1 MGDTSDE
8 GVEGVDDF
16 ACAFD
21 KIKTKTKKQKN
32 KKQKKQNFQTENFL
46 FFFFE
51 KESLTG
57 HHVISSWPK
66 KQVRLLCTNKLMA
79 EFETKIAPEL

>member
-1 MGDTSDE
+1 MGDARDE

-21 KIKTKTKKQKN
+21 KIKTKKK
-32 KKQKKQNFQTENFL
+32 TEFSKI
-46 FFFFE
+46 FCFFE

-57 HHVISSWPK
+57 HHIISSWPKK

-79 EFETKIAPEL
+79 EFETKLLLN